1 MCFGWV
7 DYRRLLLPETS
18 HLLESKPD
26 GKIERQH
33 YIDLSVRWKMNSPPH
48 SDNPRMR
55 IFSNLRRLGT
65 RTDEMGKLLDEAF
78 IHGRRSAQG

>member
-1 MCFGWV
+1 
-7 DYRRLLLPETS
+7 
-18 HLLESKPD
+18 
-26 GKIERQH
+26 
-33 YIDLSVRWKMNSPPH
+33 VRWKMNSPPH